1 MVFVTQ
7 ELIKEREMRLMD
19 NTEEL
24 LQESDFRF
32 VSDNEEEAEIVYER
46 SVFKNLKKNFKS
58 SFSAKLSVGILLFLV
73 VVAILAPLSPYDPYD
88 IAVGSPKLALPS
100 LEHPFGTDDMGR
112 DYFTRALY
120 GGRVSLLVSL
130 AAMSISTL
138 FGTIYGTIS
147 GYVGG
152 KVDAYMMRF
161 VDIFMSIPSFL
172 LIVIINTFFT
182 PNIFTLI
189 IVIGLFTWQGVARIT
204 RAETLS
210 LKKRD
215 FVLASRALGV
225 SHWWIIVHHIIPN
238 LMNHV
243 IVVASV
249 SVSNSIMLDS
259 SLSFLGYGVSV
270 PIPSWGGML
279 QNAQSFILDRPLLAF
294 FPGLLIL
301 LTILCISVLSDLLR
315 DSLNPKLNK

>member
-1 MVFVTQ
+1 M
-7 ELIKEREMRLMD
+7 
-19 NTEEL
+19 
-24 LQESDFRF
+24 
-32 VSDNEEEAEIVYER
+32 
-46 SVFKNLKKNFKS
+46 
-58 SFSAKLSVGILLFLV
+58 
-73 VVAILAPLSPYDPYD
+73 
-88 IAVGSPKLALPS
+88 
-100 LEHPFGTDDMGR
+100 
-112 DYFTRALY
+112 
-120 GGRVSLLVSL
+120 
-130 AAMSISTL
+130 
-138 FGTIYGTIS
+138 
-147 GYVGG
+147 
-152 KVDAYMMRF
+152 
-161 VDIFMSIPSFL
+161 
-172 LIVIINTFFT
+172 
-182 PNIFTLI
+182 
-189 IVIGLFTWQGVARIT
+189 IGLFTWQGVARIT

-249 SVSNSIMLDS
+249 SVSNSIMLES

>member
-1 MVFVTQ
+1 M
-7 ELIKEREMRLMD
+7 
-19 NTEEL
+19 TE
-24 LQESDFRF
+24 
-32 VSDNEEEAEIVYER
+32 
-46 SVFKNLKKNFKS
+46 K
-58 SFSAKLSVGILLFLV
+58 V
-73 VVAILAPLSPYDPYD
+73 VVKQKENGDLEAKTIIGTARIIRDSLSNATYIGFTGTPISSKDRSTREVFGDYIDIYD
-88 IAVGSPKLALPS
+88 
-100 LEHPFGTDDMGR
+100 
-112 DYFTRALY
+112 
-120 GGRVSLLVSL
+120 
-130 AAMSISTL
+130 
-138 FGTIYGTIS
+138 
-147 GYVGG
+147 
-152 KVDAYMMRF
+152 
-161 VDIFMSIPSFL
+161 
-172 LIVIINTFFT
+172 IVIINTFFT

-249 SVSNSIMLDS
+249 SVSNSIMLES

-301 LTILCISVLSDLLR
+301 LTILCISGRICRKWDFHPSA
-315 DSLNPKLNK
+315 

>member
-1 MVFVTQ
+1 
-7 ELIKEREMRLMD
+7 
-19 NTEEL
+19 
-24 LQESDFRF
+24 
-32 VSDNEEEAEIVYER
+32 
-46 SVFKNLKKNFKS
+46 
-58 SFSAKLSVGILLFLV
+58 
-73 VVAILAPLSPYDPYD
+73 
-88 IAVGSPKLALPS
+88 
-100 LEHPFGTDDMGR
+100 MGR

-120 GGRVSLLVSL
+120 GGRVSLLVGL

-249 SVSNSIMLDS
+249 SVSNSIMLES

>member
-120 GGRVSLLVSL
+120 GGRVSLLVGL

-161 VDIFMSIPSFL
+161 V
-172 LIVIINTFFT
+172 
-182 PNIFTLI
+182 
-189 IVIGLFTWQGVARIT
+189 
-204 RAETLS
+204 LS
-210 LKKRD
+210 L
-215 FVLASRALGV
+215 
-225 SHWWIIVHHIIPN
+225 IHI
-238 LMNHV
+238 
-243 IVVASV
+243 
-249 SVSNSIMLDS
+249 
-259 SLSFLGYGVSV
+259 
-270 PIPSWGGML
+270 
-279 QNAQSFILDRPLLAF
+279 
-294 FPGLLIL
+294 
-301 LTILCISVLSDLLR
+301 
-315 DSLNPKLNK
+315 